1 MEQWKVIKDFPKYAI
16 SNYGNIKFLYWQ
28 NNVNGELYP
37 REKLL
42 TSIKKNDGYLKVN
55 LHNDEYKGRGKGR
68 ECLVHRLV
76 AEAFLENP
84 KNLSEI
90 NHKDGNKENNKVSNL
105 EWCTR
110 RENVL
115 HSYKLGLKK
124 SIQEYIKIKRMKE
137 VIINGRYK

>member
-1 MEQWKVIKDFPKYAI
+1 MGQWEVIKDFPKYAI
-16 SNYGNIKFLYWQ
+16 SNYGNIKSLYWQ

-42 TSIKKNDGYLKVN
+42 TSIKKNSGYLKVN
-55 LHNDEYKGRGKGR
+55 LHNNEYKGRGKGC
-68 ECLVHRLV
+68 ECLIHRLV
-76 AEAFLENP
+76 AEAFLKNP

-115 HSYKLGLKK
+115 HSYKLDLRK
-124 SIQEYIKIKRMKE
+124 SIQEYIKIKKMKE
-137 VIINGRYK
+137 VNIDGRYK

>member
-16 SNYGNIKFLYWQ
+16 SNYGNIKSLYWQ
-28 NNVNGELYP
+28 NNVNGKLYP

-55 LHNDEYKGRGKGR
+55 LHNDEYKGRGKGC
-68 ECLVHRLV
+68 ECLIHRLV

-90 NHKDGNKENNKVSNL
+90 NHKDGNKENNKVGNL

>member
-1 MEQWKVIKDFPKYAI
+1 MEQWEVIKDFPKYAI
-16 SNYGNIKFLYWQ
+16 SNYGNIKSLYWQ
-28 NNVNGELYP
+28 NNVNGKLYT

-42 TSIKKNDGYLKVN
+42 TAIKRNDGYLKVN
-55 LHNDEYKGRGKGR
+55 LHNDEYKGRGKGC
-68 ECLVHRLV
+68 ECLIHRLV

-110 RENVL
+110 QENVL

-137 VIINGRYK
+137 VNINGRYI